1 MNDLVERYV
10 EDVLAGR
17 RVAGRWERAAVARH
31 VRDMESGRDRGLWFD
46 DGAGQHVLDFFG
58 FLKHSKGE
66 WAGRPFVLEGW
77 QAFLLWSLFGW
88 MQKDGLRRFR
98 TAYIE
103 IARKNGKS
111 TLAAGIGLYLLDAD
125 GEPGAEV
132 YTAATKRD
140 QARIVHGE
148 AIRMRDASR
157 SLSARIQKFKDNLSV
172 PSTASK
178 YEPLGRDADS
188 LDGLNVHGAIVDE
201 LHAHKNREMWDVLDT
216 ATGSRR
222 QPLILGITTAG
233 YDRKSV
239 CWELHE
245 YTEKVLSRVIE
256 DDRHFGVVYGL
267 DEGDAWE
274 DEENWRKAN
283 PNLGVS
289 KKWDD
294 MRRKAARAKEA
305 PAALN
310 AFLRLELNVWTQVEK
325 RWLDPEDWA
334 GCKGDV
340 DEGALAGRLCFAG
353 LDLASTIDL
362 AAVALVFPPEDGSG
376 VYRVIWRFWC
386 PADRI
391 QERAHKDRVPYD
403 AWQRGGWIRMTEG
416 NVIDYDWILHDI
428 EEMTQ
433 KFVIRRVAFDPW
445 NASWMAQKLTNLG
458 LETVEA
464 RQGFVS
470 MTAPM
475 KELEKLVISRKL
487 AHGGNPVAAWMA
499 SNVVA
504 SQDAAG
510 NLKPDRA
517 RSIEKI
523 DGIVALV
530 MALALAMRHD
540 GSSGKSVYE
549 ERGVR
554 VV

>member
-1 MNDLVERYV
+1 MNALVQGYID
-10 EDVLAGR
+10 DVLAGR

-31 VRDMESGRDRGLWFD
+31 VRDLDEGKGRGLWFNEH
-46 DGAGQHVLDFFG
+46 AGQHVIEFFG

-66 WAGRPFVLEGW
+66 WAGKVFELEGW

-88 MQKDGLRRFR
+88 MQADGLRRFR
-98 TAYIE
+98 TAYVE
-103 IARKNGKS
+103 VARKSGKS

-140 QARIVHGE
+140 QARIVHSE
-148 AIRMRDASR
+148 AIRMRDSSPWMA
-157 SLSARIQKFKDNLSV
+157 ARIQKFKDNLSIAG
-172 PSTASK
+172 TASK

-188 LDGLNVHGAIVDE
+188 LDGLNVHGAIIDE
-201 LHAHKNREMWDVLDT
+201 LHAHKNREMWDILDT

-222 QPLILGITTAG
+222 QPMILGITTAG
-233 YDRKSV
+233 YDRKSI
-239 CWELHE
+239 CWEMHE
-245 YTEKVLSRVIE
+245 YTEKVLSGVIE
-256 DDRHFGVVYGL
+256 DDRHFGVIYAM

-274 DEENWRKAN
+274 DERNWQKAN

-289 KKWDD
+289 KKLED

-310 AFLRLELNVWTQVEK
+310 AFLRLELNVWTQVDK
-325 RWLDPEDWA
+325 RWLDPDDWQA
-334 GCKGDV
+334 CGGEV

-362 AAVALVFPPEDGSG
+362 AALTLVFPPEGG
-376 VYRVIWRFWC
+376 EKVYRVVWRFWC
-386 PADRI
+386 PGDRV
-391 QERAHKDRVPYD
+391 QERTHKDRVPYE
-403 AWQRGGWIRMTEG
+403 AWAKGGWIRMTEG

-428 EEMTQ
+428 EEAAHS
-433 KFVIRRVAFDPW
+433 FSIRRLAFDPW
-445 NASWMAQKLTNLG
+445 NSSWMATKLQNLG
-458 LETVEA
+458 LEVVEF
-464 RQGFVS
+464 RQGYVS
-470 MTAPM
+470 MSAPM
-475 KELEKLVISRKL
+475 KELEKKVIGRTL
-487 AHGGNPVAAWMA
+487 AHGGNPVARWMA
-499 SNVVA
+499 ANVVA
-504 SQDAAG
+504 TQDPAG

-530 MALALAMRHD
+530 MGIGLAMRDD
-540 GSSGKSVYE
+540 GSSGRSVYE

-554 VV
+554 AL

>member
-77 QAFLLWSLFGW
+77 QALLLWSLFGW

-334 GCKGDV
+334 GCKGC
-340 DEGALAGRLCFAG
+340 L
-353 LDLASTIDL
+353 S
-362 AAVALVFPPEDGSG
+362 
-376 VYRVIWRFWC
+376 
-386 PADRI
+386 
-391 QERAHKDRVPYD
+391 
-403 AWQRGGWIRMTEG
+403 
-416 NVIDYDWILHDI
+416 
-428 EEMTQ
+428 
-433 KFVIRRVAFDPW
+433 
-445 NASWMAQKLTNLG
+445 
-458 LETVEA
+458 
-464 RQGFVS
+464 
-470 MTAPM
+470 
-475 KELEKLVISRKL
+475 
-487 AHGGNPVAAWMA
+487 
-499 SNVVA
+499 
-504 SQDAAG
+504 
-510 NLKPDRA
+510 
-517 RSIEKI
+517 
-523 DGIVALV
+523 
-530 MALALAMRHD
+530 
-540 GSSGKSVYE
+540 
-549 ERGVR
+549 
-554 VV
+554 